1 MIILSPYLI
10 PISFYSRALVLGVD
24 PVILDISEHADIA
37 NMVYKIT
44 NVNERHSR
52 NLVGVVIMADLP
64 QVGDDIADSI
74 SVKHADAAYNHF
86 IQGQIRILEV
96 NQYLFHYMLVLCICL
111 FSA

>member
-1 MIILSPYLI
+1 MQKRNLLNILLLKVFDNPELLPNIYFILFSW
-10 PISFYSRALVLGVD
+10 LVLGVD
-24 PVILDISEHADIA
+24 PVILDISEPADIA

-52 NLVGVVIMADLP
+52 NLVGVVIIADLP

-96 NQYLFHYMLVLCICL
+96 NQ
-111 FSA
+111 